1 SSRACA
7 EGSARRASNRWSPS
21 PVAMSGCRSAR
32 SSRYS
37 RATLA
42 NSASALISPPF
53 LLVRLTVAKEKM
65 GRCSL
70 GTADGD
76 GGGRVTGGA
85 VGRWL
90 RLDRGLGVAGLVGGA
105 GFEQVVARCRGPLP
119 DPLPPR
125 VDVGHRGQPCLMPRA
140 AVDPDLHGGD
150 ALVLR
155 PRHPGHRRPPR
166 AERSAAGGH
175 VDPG

>member
-1 SSRACA
+1 MDIGTSSSSRRGARAPCELPTQSILTRLSWGGLTAPGRGLRSVRPDACH
-7 EGSARRASNRWSPS
+7 
-21 PVAMSGCRSAR
+21 
-32 SSRYS
+32 
-37 RATLA
+37 
-42 NSASALISPPF
+42 
-53 LLVRLTVAKEKM
+53 LTVAKEKM

-119 DPLPPR
+119 
-125 VDVGHRGQPCLMPRA
+125 
-140 AVDPDLHGGD
+140 
-150 ALVLR
+150 
-155 PRHPGHRRPPR
+155 
-166 AERSAAGGH
+166 
-175 VDPG
+175 